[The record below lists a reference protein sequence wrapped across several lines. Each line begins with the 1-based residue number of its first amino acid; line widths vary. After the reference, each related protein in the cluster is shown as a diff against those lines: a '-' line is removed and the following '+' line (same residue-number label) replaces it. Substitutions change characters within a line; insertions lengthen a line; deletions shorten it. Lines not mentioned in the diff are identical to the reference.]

1 MGKRWDI
8 VVYGYIPTGI
18 DQPLCRGYHQKGG
31 GNMPA
36 ADSKHANMLKR
47 VTFRPIFVIG
57 DHRSGTTLLYQ
68 LLAATGGFQVL
79 TAYHII
85 QYDELL
91 TNHIQNRTE
100 EVKQNL
106 RERFARLG
114 LGNRI
119 LDNVQVSPDLPEEYR
134 FVIEDS
140 PRPKLRPSNLPRFI
154 QMCQKLRFA
163 CGADKPILLK
173 NPWDC
178 LNFVFLYRTFP
189 EAKFVFLQRN
199 PLAVIDS
206 QLRATHSIFTERNE
220 YLALLS
226 PWYAGLFRSRWKARL
241 LRILSSPGSP
251 LWMFLVPRHVIRA
264 NRYFIQNISLLP
276 KDSYFSLRYEDLCR
290 SPREIIGALLR
301 FLGVS
306 PETPVA
312 YNKLVVPRAMSP
324 QRLTANTLRNL
335 EPYLTYHGYTT
346 PI

>member
-1 MGKRWDI
+1 M
-8 VVYGYIPTGI
+8 
-18 DQPLCRGYHQKGG
+18 Q
-31 GNMPA
+31 
-36 ADSKHANMLKR
+36 ADSKHADMLKGA
-47 VTFRPIFVIG
+47 TFRPIFVIG

-85 QYDELL
+85 QYGEFL

-100 EVKQNL
+100 EAKQSL

-140 PRPKLRPSNLPRFI
+140 SRPKLRSSNLLRFI
-154 QMCQKLRFA
+154 EMCQKLRFV
-163 CGADKPILLK
+163 CDTDKPVLLK

-178 LNFVFLYRTFP
+178 LNFIFLYRTFP
-189 EAKFVFLQRN
+189 KAKFVFLQRN

-206 QLRATHSIFTERNE
+206 QLRATNSIFMERNE

-226 PWYAGLFRSRWKARL
+226 PWYAGLFRSRWKAGL
-241 LRILSSPGSP
+241 LRILSAPGSP
-251 LWMFLVPRHVIRA
+251 LWKFLVPRHVIRA

-290 SPREIIGALLR
+290 SPREVTGALLR

-306 PETPVA
+306 PETPVD
-312 YNKLVVPRAMSP
+312 YDKLVVPRAFPP
-324 QRLTANTLRNL
+324 QHLRANTVRRLQ
-335 EPYLTYHGYTT
+335 PYLTYHGYAD
-346 PI
+346 PVERS